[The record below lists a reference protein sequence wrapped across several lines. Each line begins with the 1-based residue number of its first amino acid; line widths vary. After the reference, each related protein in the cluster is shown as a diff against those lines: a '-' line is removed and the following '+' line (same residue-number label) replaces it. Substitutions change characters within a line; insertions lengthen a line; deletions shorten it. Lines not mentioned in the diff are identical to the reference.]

1 MHTYPHTYQNVKTI
15 FQDDTAWVK
24 KVSRVTLP
32 KGLSP
37 PPLQK
42 TKQNTSCKNGQ
53 FNLQGERN
61 MDDVFMSRREINM
74 YIKSIFFK
82 N

>member
-15 FQDDTAWVK
+15 FQNDTAWVK

-37 PPLQK
+37 PPSK
-42 TKQNTSCKNGQ
+42 KQNKTQVVKMGISIYRGRETWTMCSCLG
-53 FNLQGERN
+53 G
-61 MDDVFMSRREINM
+61 
-74 YIKSIFFK
+74 KSICT
-82 N
+82 